1 MNTYVVKLPRRAKP
15 LFRGGLAACHRF
27 ISSHA
32 APGMP
37 RLALVVSTPPP
48 QHGSD
53 AVVCVPAIA
62 FGAWEVAAA
71 AVVAGWELK
80 WSVLTGLPPRYRD
93 EARADLLHVVGSALI
108 AAAIDGV
115 DSAGLPDQLAF

>member
-1 MNTYVVKLPRRAKP
+1 MNTYVAKFQRRAKP
-15 LFRGGLAACHRF
+15 LFRGGLAACQRF

-48 QHGSD
+48 DHGPD

-62 FGAWEVAAA
+62 FGSWEVAAA

-80 WSVLTGLPPRYRD
+80 WTVLAGLPPRYRD
-93 EARADLLHVVGSALI
+93 EARADLLHVLASSLI
-108 AAAIDGV
+108 AAAVNGV
-115 DSAGLPDQLAF
+115 DSAGLPDELAF